1 MTAVI
6 FTGIFLL
13 LAVAAFIAAPRLKVM
28 VDNPAYDRYDRS
40 TTTTT
45 PKQVEAG
52 WPKFVILGVGILMVI
67 ISGVILFAN
76 SFYTQEVGEAKVI
89 KNFDGVIVRE
99 DTTPGADFKAP
110 WQEITDWDILA
121 QQAIYKGPEGK
132 PTSEG
137 EKVRGP
143 QIQFQA
149 KGGVTGDI
157 DVAVRYSIIAD
168 KVSEVQNSYTTQENF
183 EQRLIDQDIR
193 SVVRTVPAQ
202 YGAIEVREK
211 RGEVEAAIVE
221 GLKERWEKAGVR
233 VDSVALQG
241 IRYSQQT
248 EDGFTRI
255 QQAQSNVATEQANL
269 EAAKVTAQQ
278 KVVTA
283 TAEAEANRILDSSL
297 TDKII
302 QQRGIDTLKSLGD
315 KGNIIITDGKT
326 IPMINVPAAK

>member
-1 MTAVI
+1 MTAVV
-6 FTGIFLL
+6 FTGIFIL

-28 VDNPAYDRYDRS
+28 VENPAYDRYDRS
-40 TTTTT
+40 TTT

-52 WPKFVILGVGILMVI
+52 WPKFVIFGVGVLFALFAGI
-67 ISGVILFAN
+67 ILFAN

-121 QQAIYKGPEGK
+121 QQAIYKGAEGK
-132 PTSEG
+132 PTSDG

-168 KVSEVQNSYTTQENF
+168 RVSEVQNSYTTQENF

-193 SVVRTVPAQ
+193 SVVRTVPAT
-202 YGAIEVREK
+202 YSAIEVREK
-211 RGEVEAAIVE
+211 RGEVEAGIVE
-221 GLKERWEKAGVR
+221 GLKARWEKAGVR

-241 IRYSQQT
+241 IRYSKET

-269 EAAKVTAQQ
+269 ESAKVTAQQ

-283 TAEAEANRILDSSL
+283 QAEADANRILDSSL
-297 TDKII
+297 TDKIL
-302 QQRGIDTLKSLGD
+302 QQRGMDTLKD
-315 KGNIIITDGKT
+315 AAAHGNVIFTDGKT
-326 IPMINVPAAK
+326 IPMVNVPAAK

>member
-1 MTAVI
+1 MTAVV

-28 VDNPAYDRYDRS
+28 VDNPAYDRYDRTS
-40 TTTTT
+40 NT

-52 WPKFVILGVGILMVI
+52 WPKFVILGVGVLFILLSAI
-67 ISGVILFAN
+67 ILFTS

-121 QQAIYKGPEGK
+121 QQAIYKGSEGK

-193 SVVRTVPAQ
+193 SVVRTVPAT
-202 YGAIEVREK
+202 YSAIEVREK
-211 RGEVEAAIVE
+211 RGEIEAGIVE
-221 GLKERWEKAGVR
+221 GLKARWEKAGVR

-248 EDGFTRI
+248 EEGFTRI

-269 EAAKVTAQQ
+269 ESAKVTAQQ

-283 TAEAEANRILDSSL
+283 QAEADANRILDSSL

-302 QQRGIDTLKSLGD
+302 QQRGIDTLKAIGE

-326 IPMINVPAAK
+326 IPMVSVPAAK

>member
-1 MTAVI
+1 MTAIIFVVI
-6 FTGIFLL
+6 FIL
-13 LAVAAFIAAPRLKVM
+13 LAVAAFIASARLQVLTS
-28 VDNPAYDRYDRS
+28 NPAYNIPA
-40 TTTTT
+40 T
-45 PKQVEAG
+45 
-52 WPKFVILGVGILMVI
+52 WPKLVLRGVAAAL
-67 ISGVILFAN
+67 ILFSAIILWSS

-99 DTTPGADFKAP
+99 DVTPGADFKAP
-110 WQEITDWDILA
+110 WQEISDWDILA
-121 QQAIYKGPEGK
+121 QQAIYKGADGK

-193 SVVRTVPAQ
+193 SVVRTVPAT
-202 YGAIEVREK
+202 YTAIEVREK
-211 RGEVEAAIVE
+211 RGEVEAGIVE
-221 GLKERWEKAGVR
+221 GLKARWEKAGVR

-241 IRYSQQT
+241 IRYSKET
-248 EDGFTRI
+248 EDGFARI
-255 QQAQSNVATEQANL
+255 QQAQSNVTTEQANL
-269 EAAKVTAQQ
+269 ESAKVTAQQ

-302 QQRGIDTLKSLGD
+302 QQRGIDTLKAIGD
-315 KGNIIITDGKT
+315 KGNLIITDGKT
-326 IPMINVPAAK
+326 IPMVNVQPK